1 SDVIRAASGQ
11 VMFPMPAPL
20 APVATR
26 ITVTSPPST
35 FASNFSAARCTNLP
49 RTAYSVS
56 VQWTSAAAPNLPA
69 CANITFWSG
78 AGCTGTSSLSLKPA
92 SLTTSTTNSSLLYPY
107 PVSARCFIAGDPVDR
122 SAGWPTEVE
131 ARVAVTT
138 AVKVGR
144 YNFSF
149 DPSSR
154 CSRLPDATAPAGVST
169 VASVQWGSASSLP
182 GGGAS
187 GPCSRVSFFPGTTCN
202 GAVMQH
208 IYSFSSNTATITPS
222 QALASVVCGFPT
234 ATVCKYTTCPA
245 NSVCWETS
253 DFDSRAATCRCKDGY
268 AVINGTC
275 QDKCNLYCV
284 ANASCVRDASKVPDC
299 VCNKGFQYAPN
310 SNTCVDKCSFV
321 NCGPNSKCIKD
332 ANGNAT
338 CACNAGFQMPPDRS
352 TCVDKCEFVTCKA
365 NSTCVKDANGNTT
378 CECIKGFERLPG
390 NDACV
395 DKCESVDC
403 GTGGKCRTDADGN
416 PECTCITGFTLSD
429 GSCNDNCD
437 WFGAVCYPGSCKK
450 DTNGNPYCECGKGF
464 KQSADKLRC
473 DDICQTKDCGPNG
486 WCVASYDNAEDMGH
500 PTCQCNEGFVDLGTC
515 IDICKVTC
523 ANSKTCWREGD
534 RITYCTQWEYCDL
547 DCGEGWCEI
556 DRVHDTAYCR
566 CHPDYKWSDEQQKC
580 I

>member
-1 SDVIRAASGQ
+1 MRSDQSRPHQPTLCPSLFPFRPLSPSAAASDVIRGASGQ
-11 VMFPMPAPL
+11 IMFPMPAPL

-92 SLTTSTTNSSLLYPY
+92 
-107 PVSARCFIAGDPVDR
+107 R
-122 SAGWPTEVE
+122 SASRLCRGSVECLSLHSNPGDLIPDASSACLYVTCPAIGTPTPTTDTRGVACAAGYVE

-208 IYSFSSNTATITPS
+208 IYSYSSDLDN
-222 QALASVVCGFPT
+222 
-234 ATVCKYTTCPA
+234 
-245 NSVCWETS
+245 
-253 DFDSRAATCRCKDGY
+253 RAATCRCKDGY

-284 ANASCVRDASKVPDC
+284 ANASCVRDASMVPDC

-310 SNTCVDKCSFV
+310 SNTCVDKCTLV
-321 NCGPNSKCIKD
+321 NCGPNGKCIKD
-332 ANGNAT
+332 ADGDAT
-338 CACNAGFQMPPDRS
+338 CACNAGFQMPPNKI
-352 TCVDKCEFVTCKA
+352 TCVDKCDFVTCKA
-365 NSTCVKDANGNTT
+365 NSTCAKDANGNTT

-390 NDACV
+390 NDAC
-395 DKCESVDC
+395 
-403 GTGGKCRTDADGN
+403 
-416 PECTCITGFTLSD
+416 I
-429 GSCNDNCD
+429 DNCD
-437 WFGAVCYPGSCKK
+437 LAGFYCEPGSCKK
-450 DTNGNPYCECGKGF
+450 DAKGNPYCECGPGYRL
-464 KQSADKLRC
+464 SA
-473 DDICQTKDCGPNG
+473 
-486 WCVASYDNAEDMGH
+486 
-500 PTCQCNEGFVDLGTC
+500 EGRFC
-515 IDICKVTC
+515 IDICDTV
-523 ANSKTCWREGD
+523 
-534 RITYCTQWEYCDL
+534 
-547 DCGEGWCEI
+547 DCGEGTCVKRFDEEGNGHAECDCPAGYQVDGSGRCTDICNVVCPSSQTCRRNGDYISYCTEWVYCERNCGYGGMCRI
-556 DRVHDTAYCR
+556 DQVKDIEYCL
-566 CHPDYKWSDEQQKC
+566 CDPGYKLSADQLSC
-580 I
+580 IEE